1 MTHWSLSIRLEYSCT
16 LNRVD
21 ALLFGLQSLVNIGVR
36 DTYAFDVSL
45 LVVQLI
51 NGKFSVFMD

>member
-1 MTHWSLSIRLEYSCT
+1 MTHRSLSVCLEYPCT
-16 LNRVD
+16 LDRVD
-21 ALLFGLQSLVNIGVR
+21 ALLFGLQSLVNIGAR
-36 DTYAFDVSL
+36 DAYAFDVSL